1 MIEVLEGQESMFDP
15 DGWFGKTCPELS
27 APTTAKTSKPSSK
40 KSSKSQNPPLPVCLC
55 LKRDDGANQD
65 ASTMSWESGVW
76 PGGYTMLSST
86 AYLNGEKE
94 YRYWL
99 TSEDLQRRG
108 LCLTLNLSEKPRT
121 VIHTKLSQILERN
134 PDPKYNLSAKAC
146 QGILNR
152 AEKRGKK
159 LPEALEKALRA
170 QAQGNA

>member
-1 MIEVLEGQESMFDP
+1 MTDVLDGQVSLCDL
-15 DGWFGKTCPELS
+15 GIWSGKMSPEPS
-27 APTTAKTSKPSSK
+27 APTTEKISRPSSK

-55 LKRDDGANQD
+55 LKKGDGAKPD
-65 ASTMSWESGVW
+65 ASTMNWESGVW
-76 PGGYTMLSST
+76 PGECMMHSST
-86 AYLNGEKE
+86 ELLNGEKE

-108 LCLTLNLSEKPRT
+108 LCLTLNLSEKPRK

-146 QGILNR
+146 LGILNR
-152 AEKRGKK
+152 AAKRGKK

-170 QAQGNA
+170 QAGLDV